1 MIAHI
6 LIAAVCGGFAIG
18 GIIQIY
24 KREKDARLW
33 LAQQESEEE
42 MFRLANPGKP
52 VPPRNQLV

>member
-1 MIAHI
+1 MITHL
-6 LIAAVCGGFAIG
+6 LIAAVCGGLAIG

-33 LAQQESEEE
+33 LAKQKYDEA

-52 VPPRNQLV
+52 VFPRNRLG